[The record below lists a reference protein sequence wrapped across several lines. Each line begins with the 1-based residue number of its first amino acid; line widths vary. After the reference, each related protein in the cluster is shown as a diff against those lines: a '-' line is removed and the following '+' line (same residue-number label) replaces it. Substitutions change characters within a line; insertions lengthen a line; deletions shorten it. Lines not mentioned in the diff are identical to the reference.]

1 MQTVPEKYISISA
14 MLFVFSV
21 IYSHI
26 YWTDAG
32 TNRIEVAKLDGRYR
46 KWLIHS
52 DLDQPAAIV
61 VNPGLG

>member
-1 MQTVPEKYISISA
+1 MC
-14 MLFVFSV
+14 FVFS
-21 IYSHI
+21 ISHI

-52 DLDQPAAIV
+52 DLDQPASIV
-61 VNPGLG
+61 VSPSLG